1 VKKDIALPKCSQRL
15 FQRRRVFVFLVVV
28 SVSIAAHVSSVSAQ
42 QKTDDARRYF
52 TVSDS
57 IEMDRFSDGIPIF
70 SPDGK
75 YCAVVTSKGVLR
87 TNEVESSVRIF
98 LANDIKKA
106 LNSGGPPP
114 SFTLAAKLD
123 ATPTIFYEGLYEP
136 VISDL
141 RWTSDSKRLLFLGQN
156 AAGNRQLYEAI
167 LQGGAVTALT
177 AASQDV
183 SQFDAGGDTIVYRV
197 SERERNRVL
206 GDAINADA
214 YDITG
219 LDISQVLFEQR
230 EIRPRH
236 STLWYRRHRT
246 NHPVLDPAT
255 HMPLILIND
264 PPIIWNTLSVAPD
277 GRSVVVLSPVPRV
290 EALWSHYEPKYAA
303 SVITGRIKVGDERL
317 TVAPRLTQY
326 AKLDLATGQLTPL
339 VGAPDGYALGY
350 GNENYA
356 RWSSDGRQIVVVNT
370 FLPVEN
376 VDAAEKGRRA
386 HPCSAAV
393 IGLDGLVARC
403 VVYRSELP
411 VQRASFGQTANEVV
425 IQFLRDPAIYKFRFA
440 NGTWQPE
447 APTPKEPSER
457 ADSCDLSA
465 ERVAGVKVE
474 IVEDLNVPP
483 MLSATDCDTA
493 KHKTIWDPNPRL
505 GEMKLGEASIIE
517 WKDSTG
523 YHWKGRLVTPP
534 EVIAGHRYP
543 LVIEPYGF
551 DEHIF
556 VTDGGHTTAWAT
568 RPLAAAGIVV
578 VELWPRQDHILTED
592 ETRDQIAG
600 FQSVIGKLVSEG
612 LVDPERVGIIGFSRT
627 CYYALSAILEDSPR
641 FAAATLADGVNQSYV
656 QSLFFPWTEKE
667 TDAIYGTKPIGK
679 GLRTWVDKAPGFR
692 LDRIGAP
699 VRIEAIGASS
709 VLLEWEI
716 YASLRAQN
724 KPVEFIYIPDG
735 QHTLQK
741 PLDRMASQQGN
752 VDWFRFWL
760 QDYEDPDPAKAA
772 QYKLWRGLRD
782 LRDKSSQKPH

>member
-1 VKKDIALPKCSQRL
+1 
-15 FQRRRVFVFLVVV
+15 
-28 SVSIAAHVSSVSAQ
+28 
-42 QKTDDARRYF
+42 
-52 TVSDS
+52 
-57 IEMDRFSDGIPIF
+57 
-70 SPDGK
+70 
-75 YCAVVTSKGVLR
+75 
-87 TNEVESSVRIF
+87 
-98 LANDIKKA
+98 
-106 LNSGGPPP
+106 
-114 SFTLAAKLD
+114 
-123 ATPTIFYEGLYEP
+123 
-136 VISDL
+136 
-141 RWTSDSKRLLFLGQN
+141 
-156 AAGNRQLYEAI
+156 
-167 LQGGAVTALT
+167 
-177 AASQDV
+177 
-183 SQFDAGGDTIVYRV
+183 
-197 SERERNRVL
+197 
-206 GDAINADA
+206 
-214 YDITG
+214 
-219 LDISQVLFEQR
+219 
-230 EIRPRH
+230 
-236 STLWYRRHRT
+236 
-246 NHPVLDPAT
+246 
-255 HMPLILIND
+255 
-264 PPIIWNTLSVAPD
+264 
-277 GRSVVVLSPVPRV
+277 
-290 EALWSHYEPKYAA
+290 
-303 SVITGRIKVGDERL
+303 
-317 TVAPRLTQY
+317 
-326 AKLDLATGQLTPL
+326 

-724 KPVEFIYIPDG
+724 KPVDFIYIPDG